1 MRGTYEEIAEYVS
14 GVAALLERF
23 GATLRLPF
31 GTDLELLED
40 PSGQLSFE
48 LLGDL
53 PDGAD
58 PARSEVALRE
68 AFHPVGV
75 GLYERTLYEY
85 ELVDR
90 ERDYRRALHLH
101 FPEWFHRRFLV
112 VVHEHCERPV
122 GHTECEHYEGSPI
135 KDAYAGVVALM
146 GIWTG
151 PTPVC
156 SELRCLG

>member
-1 MRGTYEEIAEYVS
+1 MRGTYGEIAEYLA

-23 GATLRLPF
+23 GATLRLPVGADF
-31 GTDLELLED
+31 ELLED
-40 PSGQLSFE
+40 RSGELSFE

-58 PARSEVALRE
+58 PARAEIAVRE
-68 AFHPVGV
+68 AFRPVGV
-75 GLYERTLYEY
+75 GRYERTLYEY

-101 FPEWFHRRFLV
+101 FPKWFQRRYLV

-122 GHTECEHYEGSPI
+122 GRAECEHYEGTPI

-151 PTPVC
+151 PTPDC
-156 SELRCLG
+156 STLRCLG